1 MKKGII
7 LAILQKYMGDKEKLD
22 EVLGRAKE
30 MGYEAVQYIIP
41 DYVTPEEYKEL
52 LDKHGMKYLC
62 CGAKFEAMDEDPQAT
77 REAIELSDLFET
89 DYIDVNTMPLKYRE
103 TEEGFR
109 EYARRLNA
117 IAQVV
122 KKSGKKILYHPHALE
137 YASFGDGK
145 IGMDILIQETD
156 SEGVNFILDTHWMA
170 CGGVVLADWIRKV
183 KGRMKI
189 IHFKDYAI
197 VPGVEGCEQVDKRF
211 AEVGQG
217 NIDWPSVVA
226 ACKEIGVEYAVVE
239 QDSCYDK
246 EPYGCAKRSMEGMIK
261 FGV

>member
-62 CGAKFEAMDEDPQAT
+62 CGAKFEAMDEDPQAI

-109 EYARRLNA
+109 NMPAGLTPLPR
-117 IAQVV
+117 
-122 KKSGKKILYHPHALE
+122 
-137 YASFGDGK
+137 
-145 IGMDILIQETD
+145 
-156 SEGVNFILDTHWMA
+156 W
-170 CGGVVLADWIRKV
+170 
-183 KGRMKI
+183 
-189 IHFKDYAI
+189 
-197 VPGVEGCEQVDKRF
+197 
-211 AEVGQG
+211 
-217 NIDWPSVVA
+217 
-226 ACKEIGVEYAVVE
+226 
-239 QDSCYDK
+239 
-246 EPYGCAKRSMEGMIK
+246 
-261 FGV
+261 

>member
-22 EVLGRAKE
+22 EVLDRAKE

-62 CGAKFEAMDEDPQAT
+62 CGAKYEAMDEDPQAI
-77 REAIELSDLFET
+77 RDAIELSDLFGT
-89 DYIDVNTMPLKYRE
+89 DYIDVNTMPSKYRE

-117 IAQVV
+117 IAEVT
-122 KKSGKKILYHPHALE
+122 KKAGKKILYHPHALE

-145 IGMDILIQETD
+145 IGMDILIRETD
-156 SEGVNFILDTHWMA
+156 PEGVNFILDTHWMA

-197 VPGVEGCEQVDKRF
+197 VPGVESCEQVDKRF